1 MNKICFEIKSKQL
14 YSITTEGRIMIE
26 SNCHRE
32 KQLWLWKNN
41 LGAFPTQIQVCGG
54 TSQHGNEVILVI
66 CVTETN

>member
-1 MNKICFEIKSKQL
+1 
-14 YSITTEGRIMIE
+14 MID

-32 KQLWLWKNN
+32 KQLRLWRNN
-41 LGAFPTQIQVCGG
+41 LGAFPTQIQVWGG

>member
-1 MNKICFEIKSKQL
+1 
-14 YSITTEGRIMIE
+14 MIE
-26 SNCHRE
+26 SNCYGE

-41 LGAFPTQIQVCGG
+41 LGAFPTQIQVCGE